1 MASILPIQDSPFFS
15 QLIDLDDATYSITI
29 RWNDR
34 EEAWYLDI
42 NEQDKTPILSD
53 LKLISFGNLTGRWAD
68 SRLPSGDI
76 FVFGPDIN
84 VRPDR
89 QSLVNETVQLVYL
102 TPEEVESVNSV

>member
-1 MASILPIQDSPFFS
+1 MAKILPIQDSPYFS
-15 QLIDLDDATYSITI
+15 QLIDLDIVTYSVTI

-42 NEQDKTPILSD
+42 DEQDKTPIVQS
-53 LKLISFGNLTGRWAD
+53 LKLVSIGNLTGRWAD

-76 FVFGPDIN
+76 FVVAEDPN

-89 QSLVNETVQLVYL
+89 NSLVNETIQIVYF
-102 TPEEVESVNSV
+102 TQEEVGSASAV